1 MDFPSPSKQVDRM
14 VDTWR
19 DEDFDLRDGNHDA
32 NNAGPNNNYS
42 SGTQSSGTRKSKV
55 GGVAGIKNKAKIVKH
70 RNLSTHLMNY
80 SANPDL
86 NKGTMPLKSIQTF
99 INVADSD
106 DPVTVSNCMIAL
118 SNVASSDHVRT
129 LLFEVNALHKF
140 TNMLHNIRGKAAL
153 RAAGLLFYY
162 FSCDKETED
171 RVYNSCSSFLQANG
185 ASKEQETRLLSLYT
199 LNNLL
204 PCIDRARVADIT
216 MRIIHANFE
225 NSIAGGDRAQLAL
238 FLLIMQNMCCFS
250 NVHSTLLGLNV
261 LELIAQAASFAI
273 AERNAGTDYVA
284 AQCCARTCDVDG
296 TFCLLYLRPGTGR
309 SEDHASLPAGPGA
322 GIPPGD
328 PRVRTNLNDSAGLRQ
343 RGGTGAKCAR
353 RHHADHAR
361 PAAPP
366 HRAV

>member
-19 DEDFDLRDGNHDA
+19 DEDFDLRDGNQDA
-32 NNAGPNNNYS
+32 NAAGQNNNYS
-42 SGTQSSGTRKSKV
+42 SGTQSGGTRKSKV

-86 NKGTMPLKSIQTF
+86 NKGTMSLKSIQTF

-273 AERNAGTDYVA
+273 AERNAGTDLE
-284 AQCCARTCDVDG
+284 CDLV
-296 TFCLLYLRPGTGR
+296 
-309 SEDHASLPAGPGA
+309 
-322 GIPPGD
+322 
-328 PRVRTNLNDSAGLRQ
+328 
-343 RGGTGAKCAR
+343 
-353 RHHADHAR
+353 
-361 PAAPP
+361 
-366 HRAV
+366 